1 MERRYKYGVVIAV
14 FAALLSFG
22 CNKSPEPEKVAK
34 IAPSLPDSISFTK
47 MALYPEGVDY
57 DAANHRF
64 LVTSLHEGVVGAVTA
79 DGSYT
84 PVFQNPAM
92 ISAIGLR
99 IDAKRDR
106 VLVCNSDP
114 GASIHTKPESQGKL
128 AGLAAFK
135 LSTGEL
141 IKYVDLGALSN
152 GGGHFCNDIAL
163 DDDGN
168 TYATDSF
175 SPIIYK
181 IDTNYNASIFVQ
193 DKRFAGEGFNLNGI
207 VVKDNYLIVAKDNE
221 GVLFKFPLDDP
232 AKFVEI
238 KVDQN
243 MPGADGLVM
252 KSDGS
257 LLVIANGNTNKVF
270 KLVSDDDWNSAK
282 VTATVDTGPTFTT
295 TGVEVNGSVY
305 VLNARLDVLFNPK
318 TEKHVETFEIK
329 KVNQ

>member
-1 MERRYKYGVVIAV
+1 MERRYRFGVVIAV
-14 FAALLSFG
+14 FALLLSFG
-22 CNKSPEPEKVAK
+22 CSKSQNADSM
-34 IAPSLPDSISFTK
+34 APALPDNITFTK
-47 MALYPEGVDY
+47 NALYPEGVDY

-79 DGSYT
+79 DGTYT

-92 ISAIGLR
+92 ISAIGIR

-141 IKYVDLGALSN
+141 IKYVDLGGLAQ

-163 DDDGN
+163 DSDGN
-168 TYATDSF
+168 IYATDSF

-181 IDTNYNASIFVQ
+181 IDGDYNASIFVE
-193 DKRFAGEGFNLNGI
+193 DKRFTGEGFNLNGI
-207 VVKDNYLIVAKDNE
+207 VVKDNYLIVAKYNE
-221 GVLFKFPLDDP
+221 GLLFKFPLNDP
-232 AKFVEI
+232 AKYSEI
-238 KVDQN
+238 KVAQT
-243 MPGADGLVM
+243 MPGANGLLM

-257 LLVIANGNTNKVF
+257 LLVIANLDTNKVF
-270 KLVSDDDWNSAK
+270 KLVSDDNWDSAK
-282 VTATVDTGPTFTT
+282 VTASVDMGPNFPT
-295 TGVEVNGSVY
+295 TGVEVGSSVY
-305 VLNARLDVLFNPK
+305 VLNAMLHVLFNPQS
-318 TEKHVETFEIK
+318 EKQVESFEINK
-329 KVNQ
+329 INL